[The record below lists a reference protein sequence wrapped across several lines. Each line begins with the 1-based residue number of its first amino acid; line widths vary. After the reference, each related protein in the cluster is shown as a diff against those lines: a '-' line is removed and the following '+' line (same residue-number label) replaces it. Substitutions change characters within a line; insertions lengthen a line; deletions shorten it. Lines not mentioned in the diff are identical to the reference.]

1 MKAHNITR
9 VEQERSASLLPQDPT
24 AAGAER
30 GHPRGVP
37 LVFQD
42 TKKRDG
48 DSTRASDSETAI
60 TYYLLRA
67 RERANAPS
75 ERTYERASE
84 SETESTGEEV

>member
-1 MKAHNITR
+1 MRGLGMKAHNITR

-24 AAGAER
+24 AGGAER

-60 TYYLLRA
+60 TYYLLRSRA
-67 RERANAPS
+67 SERS
-75 ERTYERASE
+75 ERTNVRAS
-84 SETESTGEEV
+84 